1 MNRQTWLLALAAIY
15 VFGHPAVATA
25 AVEVKPDKENV
36 VASRLAGAWE
46 PDPVLTARLGGRG
59 LGPVA
64 VRVDAKAV
72 AELPEKFAAL
82 FRERP
87 AYLAGVMTLRR
98 QEFPF
103 VLTENRGNPHLIFFR
118 PRGDEPLGDAESL
131 NVMLAPAADPAG
143 DLLFIGG
150 DFNNQPFSAYRR
162 AGAGEREAGKG
173 AEAGGEPGNVIP
185 GKLKVILDAGTQADA
200 DAAVETVTRFLKL
213 W

>member
-15 VFGHPAVATA
+15 VFGHPPVATA

-72 AELPEKFAAL
+72 AELAEKFAEL

-87 AYLAGVMTLRR
+87 ADLGGVMTLRR
-98 QEFPF
+98 E
-103 VLTENRGNPHLIFFR
+103 EC
-118 PRGDEPLGDAESL
+118 SL
-131 NVMLAPAADPAG
+131 
-143 DLLFIGG
+143 LL
-150 DFNNQPFSAYRR
+150 
-162 AGAGEREAGKG
+162 REEHGK
-173 AEAGGEPGNVIP
+173 
-185 GKLKVILDAGTQADA
+185 
-200 DAAVETVTRFLKL
+200 
-213 W
+213 